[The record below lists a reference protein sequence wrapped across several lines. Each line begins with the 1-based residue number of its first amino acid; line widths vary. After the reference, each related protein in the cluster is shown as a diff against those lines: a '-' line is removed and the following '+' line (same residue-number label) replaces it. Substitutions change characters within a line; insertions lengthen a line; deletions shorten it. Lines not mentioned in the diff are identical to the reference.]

1 MFQKKINWNLFGN
14 KTLIRSMASIPWRI
28 FQWLLAHSQTVST
41 GENIP
46 TLWKQLSGIPGMR
59 CERFLWMSYW
69 EQRHTMWKKQRQ
81 QDVAA
86 KSRGKNSVVQRQRG
100 VSLWTKPVVEGSH
113 KSVWS
118 WPCIC
123 ASSGTHPLCFYVP
136 IQFVVLVLVK
146 KQNRLCFDSL
156 IALEEPWHTI
166 LFESQLELLPRECT

>member
-28 FQWLLAHSQTVST
+28 FQWLLAHSQTVPT

-59 CERFLWMSYW
+59 CERFLWITYW

-81 QDVAA
+81 QDIAA
-86 KSRGKNSVVQRQRG
+86 KSRGKNSVAQRQRG

-146 KQNRLCFDSL
+146 KNKTGCVSTV
-156 IALEEPWHTI
+156 W
-166 LFESQLELLPRECT
+166 LL